1 VNLRGKSTA
10 CLLLIWFCVLPC
22 LALQNETLQD
32 APAEPGL
39 SSLKKSL
46 LIPGWGQ
53 LAEKR
58 YVEGILFL
66 GAEVFSLYQIF
77 TNNHRGNTSYS
88 QYQAADNV
96 EDAARYRELT
106 EDHDRKRNIFIM
118 AAVGIWAVN
127 LLDIYVIVKKK
138 EKQKLKLQLQSVDHK
153 GMAVTLHISF

>member
-10 CLLLIWFCVLPC
+10 CLLFVCFCVLPC
-22 LALQNETLQD
+22 LALQDEA
-32 APAEPGL
+32 APDSQPQPGL

-58 YVEGILFL
+58 YVEGFLFL

-77 TNNHRGNTSYS
+77 YNNHKGNIY
-88 QYQAADNV
+88 YGRYRDADNV
-96 EDAARYRELT
+96 EDAVRYRELT
-106 EDHDRKRNIFIM
+106 EDYDRKRNIFIF

-127 LLDIYVIVKKK
+127 LLDIYVIVKNK

-153 GMAVTLHISF
+153 GMAVTLHFSF

>member
-1 VNLRGKSTA
+1 MLA
-10 CLLLIWFCVLPC
+10 WFCLQPC
-22 LALQNETLQD
+22 FALQGEAAQDSQPET
-32 APAEPGL
+32 GL

-66 GAEVFSLYQIF
+66 GAEVFSIYQILY
-77 TNNHRGNTSYS
+77 NNHKGNTYYS
-88 QYQAADNV
+88 RYRDADNV
-96 EDAARYRELT
+96 EDAVRYRELT
-106 EDHDRKRNIFIM
+106 EDYDKKRNIFIL

-138 EKQKLKLQLQSVDHK
+138 EKQKLKLQLQSVDYK
-153 GMAVTLHISF
+153 GMAVTLHFSF

>member
-1 VNLRGKSTA
+1 VTLRGKSTS
-10 CLLLIWFCVLPC
+10 CLLFVWFCVLPC
-22 LALQNETLQD
+22 LALQNEATQD
-32 APAEPGL
+32 SQPEPGL

-53 LAEKR
+53 MAEKR

-77 TNNHRGNTSYS
+77 YNNHKGNTYYS
-88 QYQAADNV
+88 RYRDAGNV
-96 EDAARYRELT
+96 EDAVRYRELT
-106 EDHDRKRNIFIM
+106 EDYDKRRNIFIL

-127 LLDIYVIVKKK
+127 LLDIYVIVKNK

-153 GMAVTLHISF
+153 GMAVTLHFSF

>member
-1 VNLRGKSTA
+1 MTLRGKSTS
-10 CLLLIWFCVLPC
+10 CLLFVWFCVLPC
-22 LALQNETLQD
+22 LALQNEATQD
-32 APAEPGL
+32 SQPEPGL

-53 LAEKR
+53 MAEKR

-77 TNNHRGNTSYS
+77 YNNHKGNTYYS
-88 QYQAADNV
+88 RYRDAGNV
-96 EDAARYRELT
+96 EDAVRYRELT
-106 EDHDRKRNIFIM
+106 EDYDKRRNIFIL

-127 LLDIYVIVKKK
+127 LLDIYVIVKNK

-153 GMAVTLHISF
+153 GMAVTLHFSF